1 MKTCKGNLLTKG
13 RMAIL
18 IIIAILLIDQATKVW
33 VKTNMLLHESI
44 AITDWFKICFIE
56 NNGMAYGMEIGSKLA
71 LTLFRIVAISLIGYY
86 LHLQVRKGAKTGYII
101 CLSLIIAGAIGNV
114 IDSMFY
120 GLIFSA
126 SSDFYTSFFVPWG
139 TGYSNFLMGKVV
151 DMLYFPLIV
160 SVWPDWVPFVG
171 GENFVFF
178 SPVFNIADSTISVGV
193 ILLLLLYRKEIS
205 HISLSSNA
213 RKHDDN
219 EQ

>member
-1 MKTCKGNLLTKG
+1 MKPCKGNLLTKG

-18 IIIAILLIDQATKVW
+18 IIIAILLIDQTTKVW
-33 VKTNMLLHESI
+33 VKTNMVLHETI
-44 AITDWFKICFIE
+44 AVTDWFKICFIE

-120 GLIFSA
+120 GLISSA

-160 SVWPDWVPFVG
+160 SVWPDWVPVVG

-178 SPVFNIADSTISVGV
+178 SPVFNIADSSISVGV